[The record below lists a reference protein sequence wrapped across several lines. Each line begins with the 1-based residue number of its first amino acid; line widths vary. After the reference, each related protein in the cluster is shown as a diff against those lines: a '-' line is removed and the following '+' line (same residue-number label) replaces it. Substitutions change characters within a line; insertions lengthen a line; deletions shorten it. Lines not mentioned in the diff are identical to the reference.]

1 MDRTRASVP
10 SAALNLVA
18 ALELL
23 ALTWIE
29 DARSVRPSSLLNIYL
44 IFTTFFD
51 AVQVRTLYLH
61 SPANSAVSA
70 VFASTIA
77 GKTVLLFLEGWRKT
91 AYLMPRYKNLPPE
104 STSGIINRSFLWWVN
119 GLFYSG
125 LRSVLTLDD
134 LYVLD
139 GKLASASLHAAI
151 AQAWGRRKKPERHF
165 EFPWAAC
172 RALWRPLLLVI
183 FPRLCMIG
191 FTFAQ
196 PFLISATLSLLS
208 QPSDRQSTNAGYGLI
223 GGTALVY
230 LGLAVSTL
238 NYNQNLYR
246 FVTMFRGATISL
258 IYQHALAISSEA
270 YDESGALTLMSTDVD
285 RIILCL
291 IDLNECWARTIEVIV
306 GITLLALQL
315 GWVCIIPLVV
325 VVSM

>member
-10 SAALNLVA
+10 SAALNIVA
-18 ALELL
+18 AVELL

-44 IFTTFFD
+44 VFTTFFD
-51 AVQVRTLYLH
+51 AVQVRTLYLY
-61 SPANSAVSA
+61 SPANNALSAI
-70 VFASTIA
+70 FASTVA
-77 GKTVLLFLEGWRKT
+77 SKVVLLFLEGGRKT
-91 AYLMPRYKNLPPE
+91 AYLMPQYKSLPPE
-104 STSGIINRSFLWWVN
+104 STSSIINRSFLWWVN
-119 GLFYSG
+119 DLFYSG

-139 GKLASASLHAAI
+139 GKLASASLHDAI
-151 AQAWGRRKKPERHF
+151 AQAWRRRTKPERRF

-208 QPSDRQSTNAGYGLI
+208 QPSDQKSTNAGYGLI
-223 GGTALVY
+223 GATALVY

-246 FVTMFRGATISL
+246 FVTMFRGATVSL
-258 IYQHALAISSEA
+258 IYQHALAISSEV

-285 RIILCL
+285 RIILCI